1 MKQQKFFPSLVLS
14 VSLTLLITG
23 CSSSK
28 WLKTESA
35 NLAPFAEQTISMVG
49 ELNYSVSREEIIYLR
64 GMVDYMGGKEFLQ
77 RYQGLTQ
84 QVIRMLKGMVAYS
97 LQVVAIS
104 EQSIPAEKKVNALA
118 DMILALAEPVRRN
131 DVVPFPMTQ
140 EEFDGIIKNIRASE
154 TYLEALQHSTKL
166 INTFQQHAGNVLDE
180 TKAELASLSAK
191 VSDAIDNKYKW
202 TRAFDEEWR
211 LIRDEYY
218 EGMILLSQYANNRNK
233 KTFNKLK
240 KSRIYPIQTAIKG
253 RTSISPAQMI
263 KLHNELTERM
273 RVFNEN
279 SRFVEQDIH
288 DYHKTILEL
297 EEIVKHHEDGM
308 KLIRLTFIAWSRAYG
323 RMAAGKTNPAE
334 WFDISETG
342 SLLMGAARRA
352 AGL

>member
-1 MKQQKFFPSLVLS
+1 MQLNKFFSSFILS
-14 VSLTLLITG
+14 VLIALLLTG

-64 GMVDYMGGKEFLQ
+64 GMVDYMGGKEFLE
-77 RYQGLTQ
+77 RYQKLTQ

-104 EQSIPAEKKVNALA
+104 EQSISVEKKVNALA
-118 DMILALAEPVRRN
+118 DMIIALGEPVRRN
-131 DVVPFPMTQ
+131 DVVPFPMTR
-140 EEFDGIIKNIRASE
+140 EEFNTVIKNIRASE

-180 TKAELASLSAK
+180 TKAELAALSTK
-191 VSDAIDNKYKW
+191 INDAIDRKYKW
-202 TRAFDEEWR
+202 TRAFEEEWR

-218 EGMILLSQYANNRNK
+218 EGMILLSNYA
-233 KTFNKLK
+233 KTR
-240 KSRIYPIQTAIKG
+240 KSKDFKALRKTTVYPIQVAIKG
-253 RTSISPAQMI
+253 KSSLSGSEMT
-263 KLHNELTERM
+263 KLHNNLTKRM

-279 SRFVEQDIH
+279 SQFVEQDIH

-297 EEIVKHHEDGM
+297 EEIVKNHEDGM

-352 AGL
+352 AGF

>member
-1 MKQQKFFPSLVLS
+1 MHLKKFFSSFVISVLI
-14 VSLTLLITG
+14 TFLLTG

-28 WLKTESA
+28 WLKTQGA

-64 GMVDYMGGKEFLQ
+64 GMVDYMGGKEFLE
-77 RYQGLTQ
+77 RYRGLTQ

-104 EQSIPAEKKVNALA
+104 EQSIPVEKQVNALA
-118 DMILALAEPVRRN
+118 DMIIALGTPVREN
-131 DVVPFPMTQ
+131 DIVPFPMTR
-140 EEFDGIIKNIRASE
+140 EVFDAVIKNIRASE

-166 INTFQQHAGNVLDE
+166 INVFQQHAGNVLDE
-180 TKAELASLSAK
+180 TKAELASLSTK
-191 VSDAIDNKYKW
+191 INDAIDNKYKW
-202 TRAFDEEWR
+202 TRAFDEELR
-211 LIRDEYY
+211 LIRDDYY
-218 EGMILLSQYANNRNK
+218 QGMIFLSNYANTRSAK
-233 KTFNKLK
+233 DFKALRKIKIFALQST
-240 KSRIYPIQTAIKG
+240 IKG
-253 RTSISPAQMI
+253 KNSLSSPEII
-263 KLHNELTERM
+263 KLHNKLTERM

-279 SRFVEQDIH
+279 SKFVEQDIH

-297 EEIVKHHEDGM
+297 EEIVKNHEDGM

-352 AGL
+352 AGF

>member
-1 MKQQKFFPSLVLS
+1 MQLNKFFSTFVIT
-14 VSLTLLITG
+14 VSITLLLSG

-28 WLKTESA
+28 WLKTQSA

-64 GMVDYMGGKEFLQ
+64 GMVDYMGGKEFLN
-77 RYQGLTQ
+77 RYQGLTA

-104 EQSIPAEKKVNALA
+104 EQNISAEKKVNALA
-118 DMILALAEPVRRN
+118 DMIIALQSPVLKD
-131 DVVPFPMTQ
+131 DVVRFPMTQ
-140 EEFDGIIKNIRASE
+140 EAFDDIIKNIRASE

-166 INTFQQHAGNVLDE
+166 INAFQQHAGNVLDE
-180 TKAELASLSAK
+180 TKTELASLSTK
-191 VSDAIDNKYKW
+191 INDAIDDKYKW

-211 LIRDEYY
+211 LIRDEFY
-218 EGMILLSQYANNRNK
+218 EAMIILSTYAKTRSSKDFKPLRNSK
-233 KTFNKLK
+233 NYHVK
-240 KSRIYPIQTAIKG
+240 QAVKG
-253 RTSISPAQMI
+253 KNSLSGPEMI
-263 KLHNELTERM
+263 KLHNKLTARM

-279 SRFVEQDIH
+279 SDFVEQDIH

-297 EEIVKHHEDGM
+297 EEIVKNHEDGM

-323 RMAAGKTNPAE
+323 RMAAGKSNPAE

-352 AGL
+352 AGI

>member
-1 MKQQKFFPSLVLS
+1 MNRNKFFSSIIISVLI
-14 VSLTLLITG
+14 TFLLTG

-35 NLAPFAEQTISMVG
+35 NLAPFAKQTISMVG

-64 GMVDYMGGKEFLQ
+64 GMMDYMGGPAVVE

-104 EQSIPAEKKVNALA
+104 EQSIPVEKKVNALA
-118 DMILALAEPVRRN
+118 DMILALAEPVQRN
-131 DVVPFPMTQ
+131 DVVPFPMTP
-140 EEFDGIIKNIRASE
+140 EEFDDIIKNIRASE

-180 TKAELASLSAK
+180 TKSELASLSAK
-191 VSDAIDNKYKW
+191 VNDAIDHKYKW
-202 TRAFDEEWR
+202 TRAFEEEWR
-211 LIRDEYY
+211 QIRDAYY
-218 EGMILLSQYANNRNK
+218 EGMILLSKYADNRNP
-233 KTFNKLK
+233 KTFKALK
-240 KSRIYPIQTAIKG
+240 RSRIFPIQTAIKG
-253 RTSISPAQMI
+253 KSSLSPAQMI

-273 RVFNEN
+273 RIFNEN
-279 SRFVEQDIH
+279 SQFVEQDIH

-297 EEIVKHHEDGM
+297 EEIVKNHEDGM

-352 AGL
+352 AGF

>member
-1 MKQQKFFPSLVLS
+1 MRPNKFFSTFIIT
-14 VSLTLLITG
+14 VSITILLTG

-28 WLKTESA
+28 WLKTQDA

-64 GMVDYMGGKEFLQ
+64 GMVDYMGGKEFLE

-104 EQSIPAEKKVNALA
+104 EQSIPVEKKVNALA
-118 DMILALAEPVRRN
+118 DMIIALGEPVRRN

-140 EEFDGIIKNIRASE
+140 EVFDDIIKSIRASE
-154 TYLEALQHSTKL
+154 TYLGALQHSTRL
-166 INTFQQHAGNVLDE
+166 INVFQQHAGNVLDE
-180 TKAELASLSAK
+180 TKTELAALSIK
-191 VSDAIDNKYKW
+191 ISDAIDDKYKW

-218 EGMILLSQYANNRNK
+218 EGMILLSDYATNRTK
-233 KTFNKLK
+233 KSFNKLK
-240 KSRIYPIQTAIKG
+240 KSRIYPIQSAIKG
-253 RTSISPAQMI
+253 KSSLSGSEMV
-263 KLHNELTERM
+263 KLHDELTKRM

-279 SRFVEQDIH
+279 SKFVEQDIH

-297 EEIVKHHEDGM
+297 EEIVKNHEDGM

-352 AGL
+352 AGF

>member
-1 MKQQKFFPSLVLS
+1 MRLNKFFSTFIIT
-14 VSLTLLITG
+14 VSITILLTG

-64 GMVDYMGGKEFLQ
+64 GMVDYMGGKEFLE
-77 RYQGLTQ
+77 RYEGLTQ

-104 EQSIPAEKKVNALA
+104 EQSIPVEKKVNALA
-118 DMILALAEPVRRN
+118 DMILALEKPVQEN
-131 DVVPFPMTQ
+131 NIVPFPITR
-140 EEFDGIIKNIRASE
+140 EEFDDIIKNIRASE
-154 TYLEALQHSTKL
+154 SYLEALQHSTRL
-166 INTFQQHAGNVLDE
+166 INVFQQHAGNDLDE
-180 TKAELASLSAK
+180 TKIELAALSIK
-191 VSDAIDNKYKW
+191 ISDAIDDKYKW
-202 TRAFDEEWR
+202 TREFEEEWR
-211 LIRDEYY
+211 LARDDYY
-218 EGMILLSQYANNRNK
+218 KAMIQLSKYVTTKDPKYLKQA
-233 KTFNKLK
+233 K
-240 KSRIYPIQTAIKG
+240 KSRIIPLQLALKGKTSLSGPEAIN
-253 RTSISPAQMI
+253 
-263 KLHNELTERM
+263 LHNKLTERM

-279 SRFVEQDIH
+279 SQFVEQDIQ

-297 EEIVKHHEDGM
+297 EEIVKNHEDGM

-352 AGL
+352 AGF

>member
-1 MKQQKFFPSLVLS
+1 
-14 VSLTLLITG
+14 
-23 CSSSK
+23 
-28 WLKTESA
+28 LKTQGA

-64 GMVDYMGGKEFLQ
+64 GMVDYMGGKKFLE
-77 RYQGLTQ
+77 RYEKLTQ

-104 EQSIPAEKKVNALA
+104 EQSIPVEKKVNALA
-118 DMILALAEPVRRN
+118 DMIIALERPVLE
-131 DVVPFPMTQ
+131 DDIVQFPMTR
-140 EEFDGIIKNIRASE
+140 EEFDAVIKNIRASE
-154 TYLEALQHSTKL
+154 TYLEALQHSTPL
-166 INTFQQHAGNVLDE
+166 INKFQQHAGNVLDE
-180 TKAELASLSAK
+180 TKAELASLSLK
-191 VSDAIDNKYKW
+191 VNDAIDRKYKW

-211 LIRDEYY
+211 LARDDYY
-218 EGMILLSQYANNRNK
+218 KAMIQLSRYSVTKDQKYLKQA
-233 KTFNKLK
+233 K
-240 KSRIYPIQTAIKG
+240 KSHIIPLKMALKG
-253 RTSISPAQMI
+253 KTSLSGPELV
-263 KLHNELTERM
+263 KLHNDLTQRM

-279 SRFVEQDIH
+279 SQFVEQDIH

-297 EEIVKHHEDGM
+297 EEIVKNHEDGM

-352 AGL
+352 AGI